1 MAVFSNMPV
10 SFDFAAEIYSGC
22 RILGM
27 GGIRMRYL
35 LNADQMKAC
44 DQATIEKFKVPSL
57 VLMERAALAVRDA
70 VLEHYPDAR
79 RILVICGSGNNG
91 GDGYAAA
98 RLLNLAGR
106 TADVLFVGKHDHRTE
121 QTALQAE
128 IFLRY
133 GGRELPDDTSLKG
146 YDLILDALFG
156 IGLKRE
162 VIGRYADVIGAVN
175 RVDTP
180 VLAIDIPSGVSAD
193 TGLIMGCAVQAEMT
207 VTMQHEKLG
216 QMLFPGAYCCGKV
229 LTADVGITDDGADWE
244 SEPVYALE
252 KSDLKDLLPKRRP
265 DANKGTYGKL
275 LLIAGAKDMAGAAIL
290 AAKAA
295 LAGGCGLVR
304 VLSDEANRVILQTA
318 VPEALFAPWPE
329 NGDIRAYLEWADAVA
344 IGPGLGQSAQ
354 SRDLLSTVLSFW
366 SGSSVIDADALNLMA
381 GDPSLL
387 PDHPLNAVL
396 TPHPGEMSR
405 LSVLI
410 EEGGFSVPQI
420 VSDPVTAA
428 LSLSENLGCVS
439 VMKGARTVIADNG
452 QVWLNTYGNEGMASG
467 GSGDVLTGIIGSL
480 LAQGTELSDAAK
492 AGVLVHALAGDA
504 ASKDTGTRSMKAGDL
519 IDHLPEV
526 LNDF

>member
-1 MAVFSNMPV
+1 
-10 SFDFAAEIYSGC
+10 
-22 RILGM
+22 
-27 GGIRMRYL
+27 MRYL
-35 LNADQMKAC
+35 LSADQMKAC
-44 DQATIEKFKVPSL
+44 DMATIEKFKVPSL

-70 VLEHYPDAR
+70 VLEYYPDAG

-133 GGRELPDDTSLKG
+133 GGRELDDDTSLKG

-193 TGLIMGCAVQAEMT
+193 TGHIMGCAVQADMT

-216 QMLFPGAYCCGKV
+216 QMLYPGAYCCGEV
-229 LTADVGITDDGADWE
+229 LTADVGITDDGAQWK

-252 KSDLKDLLPKRRP
+252 ESDLMDLLPQRRP

-275 LLIAGAKDMAGAAIL
+275 LLIAGGRDMAGAAVL
-290 AAKAA
+290 AAGAA

-304 VLSDEANRVILQTA
+304 VLSDEANRVTVQTA
-318 VPEALFAPWPE
+318 IPEALFAPWPE
-329 NGDIRAYLEWADAVA
+329 NNDISAYLKWADAVA

-354 SRDLLSTVLSFW
+354 SRSLLSSVLSDW
-366 SGSSVIDADALNLMA
+366 YGPMVIDADALNLMA
-381 GDPSLL
+381 NEPSLL
-387 PDHPLNAVL
+387 SGHPLNAVL

-405 LSVLI
+405 LSRLYD
-410 EEGGFSVPQI
+410 EEGVSVHGI
-420 VSDPVTAA
+420 VADPVAASIA
-428 LSLSENLGCVS
+428 LSKRLGCVS
-439 VMKGARTVIADNG
+439 VVKGARTVISDAD
-452 QVWLNTYGNEGMASG
+452 QVWLNVYGNEGMAAG
-467 GSGDVLTGIIGSL
+467 GSGDVLTGLIGSF
-480 LAQGTELSDAAK
+480 LAQGAELADAAK
-492 AGVLVHALAGDA
+492 AGVLVHALAGDLA
-504 ASKDTGTRSMKAGDL
+504 AEDKGTRSMKAGD
-519 IDHLPEV
+519 IIAHFPKV
-526 LNDF
+526 LKEY